1 MSKYH
6 IVGNHMSWPNYYIK
20 TVLYICFVQEEIRDL
35 LSKDQNKRLELKE
48 RPDTGIYVKV
58 SNGVNFCGKITFDAM
73 YTGVK
78 ST

>member
-1 MSKYH
+1 M
-6 IVGNHMSWPNYYIK
+6 
-20 TVLYICFVQEEIRDL
+20 QEEIRDL

-58 SNGVNFCGKITFDAM
+58 SDDVNFCGKITFDSM

-78 ST
+78 IIFSLHEIINHSVILKYRICKPREVKI